1 MPAPTEEHIL
11 EQIRK
16 LLAMTTERGCSEAE
30 AAAAAKFAAR
40 LMAKHGIT
48 QEKLGA
54 KSENEEHHFCFSR
67 GEDTWQRLVAGG
79 VSKKFGC
86 AVYADFQGVVFFG
99 RGELPKAAGVVWS
112 WLVVEMP
119 RVALRQKA
127 WVHGNMSKYMM
138 GMATTVAFRLN
149 EQDADNAEDAEA
161 DKYAIVRAD
170 TADKEM
176 MDAHPE
182 LEHSD
187 ELSKKLEDDHRDVAF
202 LMGLIDGAQ
211 VALSNEKALKS

>member
-1 MPAPTEEHIL
+1 MPQPTEEGVL

-16 LLAMTTERGCSEAE
+16 LLAMTTERGCSEQE
-30 AAAAAKFAAR
+30 AASAAKFAAR

-54 KSENEEHHFCFSR
+54 KSENEEHKFCFSR
-67 GEDTWQRLVAGG
+67 GHDDWQRLVAGG

-86 AVYADFQGVVFFG
+86 AVYADFDGVVFFG
-99 RGELPKAAGVVWS
+99 RGDAPKTAGEVWS
-112 WLVVEMP
+112 WLVQEMP

-127 WVHGNMSKYMM
+127 WTHGNTPKYMM
-138 GMATTVAFRLN
+138 GMATTVAWRLN

-170 TADKEM
+170 TAEQEM

-182 LEHSD
+182 LEHST
-187 ELSKKLEDDHRDVAF
+187 ELSKKIQDDKSDVAF
-202 LMGLIDGAQ
+202 LMGLIDGAG
-211 VALSNEKALKS
+211 VALGTEKALES

>member
-1 MPAPTEEHIL
+1 MSEAPEHVL

-16 LLAMTTERGCSEAE
+16 LLAMTTERGCTESEA
-30 AAAAAKFAAR
+30 ATAAKMAAR

-67 GEDTWQRLVAGG
+67 GEDSWQRVVAGG

-86 AVYADFQGVVFFG
+86 AVYADFNGVVFFG

-112 WLVVEMP
+112 WLVTEMP

-127 WVHGNMSKYMM
+127 WTRGNMSKYMM
-138 GMATTVAFRLN
+138 GMAITVALRLN
-149 EQDADNAEDAEA
+149 EQDAGNAEDAEA
-161 DKYAIVRAD
+161 DRYAIVRAD
-170 TADKEM
+170 TANKEM
-176 MDAHPE
+176 MEAHPDLQE
-182 LEHSD
+182 TTD
-187 ELSKKLEDDHRDVAF
+187 LSKKLDSDKNDIAF

-211 VALSNEKALKS
+211 VALGTEKAIEA